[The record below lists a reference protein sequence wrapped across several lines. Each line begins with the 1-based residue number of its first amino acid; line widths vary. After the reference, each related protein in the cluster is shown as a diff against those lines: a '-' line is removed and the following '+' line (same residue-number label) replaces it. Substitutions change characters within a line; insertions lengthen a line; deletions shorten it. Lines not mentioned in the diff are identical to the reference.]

1 MQKARGIGKEL
12 KMFEMKMDMACCSC
26 CCCMEKKNSCFRL
39 VLKPED
45 LLHNFYV

>member
-1 MQKARGIGKEL
+1 MQKAKGIGKEL
-12 KMFEMKMDMACCSC
+12 KMFEMKMDMMCCSC
-26 CCCMEKKNSCFRL
+26 CRCMEKKNSCFRL